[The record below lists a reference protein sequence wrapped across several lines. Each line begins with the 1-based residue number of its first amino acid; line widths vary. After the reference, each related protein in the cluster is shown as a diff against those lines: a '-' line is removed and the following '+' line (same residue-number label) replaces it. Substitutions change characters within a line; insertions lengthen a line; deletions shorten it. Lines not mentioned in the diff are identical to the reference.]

1 MNRDKEV
8 FIVKATLGTMKKV
21 TYEDR
26 ALLSERLK
34 GAISSLL
41 KINNKSM
48 VISLM
53 ANFRSQ
59 LSVVRPEEF
68 DFALSF
74 NRDLIYGSLGLKK

>member
-1 MNRDKEV
+1 MDKNKEV
-8 FIVKATLGTMKKV
+8 FIVKAALGTMRRV
-21 TYEDR
+21 NYRDR

-41 KINNKSM
+41 KINDRSM

-59 LSVVRPEEF
+59 LEVVSKEEF
-68 DFALSF
+68 EFALNF